1 MRAGA
6 YAGAPQSDKK
16 RGVSSKTAVLTPLR
30 RETSGTIFLVA
41 FFSKIQNAPES
52 RKGGSAKSRKRG
64 TRRSG
69 TLCEAKENRFL
80 LYGEARRKKR
90 PKSKAQ
96 RGLEDGAKARRKK
109 TEEEGQSRRNQKT
122 PARCFGKAFA
132 LCFFC
137 TRFRR
142 FSDCQRERRTAKAAG
157 ISGRNGRVFFVPFT
171 ALPAPP
177 KLPEGRA
184 KKSRKSRNRE
194 NYRAR
199 RSKIFPSRSF
209 QRSSPPSNTA

>member
-1 MRAGA
+1 MKRPAQFFGSLFSVKFRTPRKAGKA
-6 YAGAPQSDKK
+6 EAQKA
-16 RGVSSKTAVLTPLR
+16 
-30 RETSGTIFLVA
+30 
-41 FFSKIQNAPES
+41 
-52 RKGGSAKSRKRG
+52 GSAELGGEELFARQKK
-64 TRRSG
+64 TDLRS
-69 TLCEAKENRFL
+69 TERDRSKAQR
-80 LYGEARRKKR
+80 KR

-96 RGLEDGAKARRKK
+96 RDLEDGGKAGRKK
-109 TEEEGQSRRNQKT
+109 TEEGGQSRRNQKT

-177 KLPEGRA
+177 KLPKGRA
-184 KKSRKSRNRE
+184 KKSRNRA

>member
-16 RGVSSKTAVLTPLR
+16 RGISSKTAVLIPFR
-30 RETSGTIFLVA
+30 HETSGTIFWVA

-52 RKGGSAKSRKRG
+52 RKGGSAKRRKRG

-69 TLCEAKENRFL
+69 TLCAAKENRSP
-80 LYGEARRKKR
+80 LYGKGQKQGVKEKAEKQGTKKR
-90 PKSKAQ
+90 P
-96 RGLEDGAKARRKK
+96 EDGGKARRKK

-137 TRFRR
+137 IRFRR
-142 FSDCQRERRTAKAAG
+142 FSDCQRERRAK
-157 ISGRNGRVFFVPFT
+157 
-171 ALPAPP
+171 
-177 KLPEGRA
+177 
-184 KKSRKSRNRE
+184 KSRNRE
-194 NYRAR
+194 NYRVR